1 MLSSF
6 GWRLKNTKTLSE
18 KRIEKKKKKKQNP
31 PPCVKTLLLEEQ
43 VAKHPPS
50 HSSLS

>member
-18 KRIEKKKKKKQNP
+18 KRVEEKRILRR
-31 PPCVKTLLLEEQ
+31 VTLLLEER

-50 HSSLS
+50 DSSLS